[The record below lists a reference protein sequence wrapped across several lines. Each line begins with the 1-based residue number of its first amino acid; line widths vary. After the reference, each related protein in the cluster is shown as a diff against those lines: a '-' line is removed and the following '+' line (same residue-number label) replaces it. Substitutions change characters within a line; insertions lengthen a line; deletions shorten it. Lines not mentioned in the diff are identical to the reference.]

1 MKDGDIHQ
9 ACTVQVHLVDLGHGD
24 RGLPFF
30 VKITTQTQHE
40 EKLMP
45 FWGRRRWSTKAAD

>member
-30 VKITTQTQHE
+30 VRITTQTQHE

-45 FWGRRRWSTKAAD
+45 F